1 MLGRFGW
8 HEDRAGLVERTLQ
21 DSSKVEPLLPG
32 DLGGADSE
40 RQVVDEDR
48 GRRRA
53 RAPERRA
60 RPVRVKDGVALEQ
73 RLDRGKPPKLE
84 RELVAIRREDRL
96 AVEISQR

>member
-1 MLGRFGW
+1 KP
-8 HEDRAGLVERTLQ
+8 Q
-21 DSSKVEPLLPG
+21 DTSKVDPLLPW

-40 RQVVDEDR
+40 REVVDEDR

-60 RPVRVKDGVALEQ
+60 RPVRGKDGVALEQ

-84 RELVAIRREDRL
+84 RELVAVRREDRL
-96 AVEISQR
+96 AVEISQRRRSLPAAQKDERR